1 MAKLVVGFH
10 ACSLEDVHVTHD
22 FDYYKC
28 SGFRLFDTL
37 DFSFTD
43 ISLSEIE
50 DTTDLIGLTLDDS
63 DLGAKFT
70 YFCNEGF
77 SLGCEDT
84 FWSSDYKN
92 SLEMP
97 LLFNNMPY
105 KNRVNTSYCVIKLK
119 IFSQCYLFID
129 PIRKLF
135 EFKYRE
141 HVIHSNGD
149 IGYVI
154 GNYSYRINNCF
165 DLFSNLLGKV
175 SSNVYIIGKFL
186 HLVFP
191 TDAVDTI
198 VLPDGYS
205 ALLLEPVHNHAS
217 FRLVVPPSIASIDI
231 LDFVFLDNST
241 IELVLCKKN
250 SEKLLYDLLLRALDY
265 YNVYIEDSYSF
276 DELVRKVENYYTC
289 KVVLY

>member
-10 ACSLEDVHVTHD
+10 VSSLEDVHITNEFD
-22 FDYYKC
+22 FYKC
-28 SGFRLFDTL
+28 SGFRFFDTL

-63 DLGAKFT
+63 DMGAKFT
-70 YFCNEGF
+70 YFCNGGF
-77 SLGCEDT
+77 SLGCENI
-84 FWSSDYKN
+84 FWSSNYKN
-92 SLEMP
+92 SLDIP
-97 LLFNNMPY
+97 LLSNNMLYRKGADTP
-105 KNRVNTSYCVIKLK
+105 YCVIKLK
-119 IFSQCYLFID
+119 IFSQLCLFID
-129 PIRKLF
+129 PIRKIF

-141 HVIHSNGD
+141 HIIYNNRD
-149 IGYVI
+149 IGYFTA
-154 GNYSYRINNCF
+154 NYFYRIDNCF

-175 SSNVYIIGKFL
+175 SYNVCTIGNFL

-191 TDAVDTI
+191 TNAIDTI

-205 ALLLEPVHNHAS
+205 TLLLEPVHKHAS
-217 FRLVVPPSIASIDI
+217 FRLVVPPSITDIDI
-231 LDFVFLDNST
+231 LDFVFLGASS

-250 SEKLLYDLLLRALDY
+250 SKKLLYDLLLRAIDY
-265 YNVYIEDSYSF
+265 YNNCIKDSYSF
-276 DELVRKVENYYTC
+276 DELVRKVEHYYSC